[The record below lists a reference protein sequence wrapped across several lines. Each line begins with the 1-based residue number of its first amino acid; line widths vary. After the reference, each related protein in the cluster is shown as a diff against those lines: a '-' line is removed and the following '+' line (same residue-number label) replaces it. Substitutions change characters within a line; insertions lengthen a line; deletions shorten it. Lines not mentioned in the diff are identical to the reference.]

1 MYIIYT
7 KHDIDVRVAN
17 ACAGG
22 RERWRNMG
30 DKRNKKRKEGVE
42 EERGATLQTKWVLFV
57 DEKKKGRERERKTK
71 KE

>member
-1 MYIIYT
+1 MQ
-7 KHDIDVRVAN
+7 KAR
-17 ACAGG
+17 
-22 RERWRNMG
+22 RNMG

-57 DEKKKGRERERKTK
+57 DEKKKGRKRKRKTK